1 MQTIRIAAPSW
12 LPAFLAARPD
22 HYVDDDARMRL
33 ALDLARANIRAGTG
47 GPFGAAVFAA
57 ADGRLLAAGMNLVSS
72 SHCALAHAEMVA
84 LAAAQQALGM
94 AELSGVPGG
103 CILASSAE
111 PCAMCL
117 GALPWSGIRW
127 LLCGARD
134 EDIRAVGFDEGD
146 KPAGWPDLLARRGIG
161 VTRDLGRTAASAIL
175 REYVAS
181 GGMIY
186 GPRDTPAAASEGDA
200 AAPEAGPRPR

>member
-12 LPAFLAARPD
+12 LPAFLAARPE
-22 HYVDDDARMRL
+22 HYVDDAARMRL

-84 LAAAQQALGM
+84 LAAAQQALRM
-94 AELSGVPGG
+94 PELGGVAGG

-117 GALPWSGIRW
+117 GALPWSGISR
-127 LLCGARD
+127 LVCGARD

-146 KPAGWPDLLARRGIG
+146 KPPGWPGLLARRGIG
-161 VTRDLGRTAASAIL
+161 VVRDLGRDEAMAIL
-175 REYVAS
+175 NEYAAG

-186 GPRDTPAAASEGDA
+186 GPRGKPVAAAG
-200 AAPEAGPRPR
+200 PEPDETVPPGHGS